1 MDDED
6 LVARVRAGDFNA
18 ANTLLSKHQDAVYTA
33 AFRLL
38 GDHSEAED
46 VAQETLVRGYM
57 RIAELQEG
65 ASFAAWLRRIAVNL
79 SLNLLRRRGVL
90 HFESLDAPA
99 RRDERNLRDLPDDRY
114 PLPENEVLTREL
126 RDRIEASIKQ
136 LPPEQ
141 RVAVVLRDMYGYDVA
156 EVAELQRCGISAAKM
171 RISRGRASLR
181 RLLSPAAF
189 FPKG

>member
-6 LVARVRAGDFNA
+6 LVARVRAGDFDA
-18 ANTLLSKHQDAVYTA
+18 ANALLSKHQDAVYTV

-46 VAQETLVRGYM
+46 VAQETLVRGYT

-65 ASFAAWLRRIAVNL
+65 TSFAAWLRRIAVNL

-90 HFESLDAPA
+90 HFESLDAPV
-99 RRDERNLRDLPDDRY
+99 RRDETNPRDLPDERY
-114 PLPENEVLTREL
+114 PLPETEVLTREL
-126 RDRIEASIKQ
+126 RDRIEASLKQ
-136 LPPEQ
+136 LPAEQ

-156 EVAELQRCGISAAKM
+156 EVAELQRCGVSAAKM
-171 RISRGRASLR
+171 RVFRGRASLR